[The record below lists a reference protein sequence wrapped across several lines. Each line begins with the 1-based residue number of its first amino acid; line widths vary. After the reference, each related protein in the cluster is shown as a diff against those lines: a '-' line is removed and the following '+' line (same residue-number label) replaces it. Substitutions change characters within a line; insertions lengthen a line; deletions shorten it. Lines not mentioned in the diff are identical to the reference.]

1 MAIVAPSG
9 GGVHA
14 AVEKRNGGTIV
25 HGGSLSSESPMTKNL
40 STSDLADDL
49 GQPYGSKVI
58 AKVGTGSEFTDR
70 VGISGVRPAAVVGGE
85 TELGYRADRDEWVMR
100 GGNVTRTLS
109 GFSNTLMIGGAA
121 GVNGADPNRDFINQ
135 LESTRLYGKVDID
148 VLAPPSSG
156 YNSFASKSSGPGGAG
171 GTLSRFID
179 PAVAGG
185 ATNSSDSAAAP
196 TRAVPGELTFM
207 FGGKL
212 PKQENYKARDSAE
225 S

>member
-1 MAIVAPSG
+1 MPTVAPSG

-25 HGGSLSSESPMTKNL
+25 HGGALGADSPMSKNL
-40 STSDLADDL
+40 SVAELADDL
-49 GQPYGSKVI
+49 GQSYGSKVI
-58 AKVGTGSEFTDR
+58 AKVGTGSQFTDR
-70 VGISGVRPAAVVGGE
+70 VGISGVRPAAVVGGQ
-85 TELGYRADRDEWVMR
+85 TQLGYNADSSEWVMR

-109 GFSNTLMIGGAA
+109 GFSNTLMIGGASD
-121 GVNGADPNRDFINQ
+121 VHGADPTRDSINQ

-148 VLAPPSSG
+148 ILARPASG
-156 YNSFASKSSGPGGAG
+156 YNSFATKSAGPGGAG

-185 ATNSSDSAAAP
+185 ATNSADAAGNP

>member
-1 MAIVAPSG
+1 MRTVAPSG
-9 GGVHA
+9 GGIHP

-25 HGGSLSSESPMTKNL
+25 HAGTLGGDSPMTKNL
-40 STSDLADDL
+40 STSDLADDF
-49 GQPYGSKVI
+49 GQPYGSKVV
-58 AKVGTGSEFTDR
+58 AKDGAGSQFTDR
-70 VGISGVRPAAVVGGE
+70 VGISGARPAAVVPGQ
-85 TELGYRADRDEWVMR
+85 TQLGYRADENEWVMR

-121 GVNGADPNRDFINQ
+121 DVNGADPTRDSINQ
-135 LESTRLYGKVDID
+135 IESTRLYGNVGID
-148 VLAPPSSG
+148 VLARPASG
-156 YNSFASKSSGPGGAG
+156 YNSFVTKTAGPGGAG

-185 ATNSSDSAAAP
+185 ATNSADAAGSP

>member
-1 MAIVAPSG
+1 MPTVAPSG

-14 AVEKRNGGTIV
+14 AAERRNGGTIV
-25 HGGSLSSESPMTKNL
+25 HAGTLGSDSPMTKNL
-40 STSDLADDL
+40 SVSDLADDL
-49 GQPYGSKVI
+49 GQPYGSRVI

-70 VGISGVRPAAVVGGE
+70 VGVSGVRPAAVVGGQ
-85 TELGYRADRDEWVMR
+85 TQLGYNADSSEWVIR
-100 GGNVTRTLS
+100 GGNVTRTLG
-109 GFSNTLMIGGAA
+109 GFSNTAMIGGAA
-121 GVNGADPNRDFINQ
+121 GVHGANPTRDSINQ
-135 LESTRLYGKVDID
+135 LESTRLYGQVDID
-148 VLAPPSSG
+148 ILARPASG
-156 YNSFASKSSGPGGAG
+156 YNSFVTKSAGPGGAG

-185 ATNSSDSAAAP
+185 AANSADAAGNP